1 MQRVSIT
8 TVPERSAVPP
18 PCVLALGP
26 KAETHPRSLALTMML
41 MPFLAG
47 SAAMLVPALD
57 ATRARPVLM
66 SQGRQRNGDSVAKTK
81 VPRIDP
87 ETLEAVKAMVS
98 EVEVLAD
105 EDLVPLADEDLASK
119 RFAEQRFDEQHYLTL
134 YNPAQ
139 AVQTDSVRVQYQP
152 TLSLYDFLLTE
163 RAATEEEK
171 SPLDAQV
178 EEKVAG
184 LGLLQAE
191 LGVVVSR
198 GLMSE
203 QRQQWLDAKAELEEK
218 KRECTQKWAR
228 LQSSHADAADAWK
241 QLAEHAGEKPERSGR
256 GRKARR
262 KERKARRKGSSLLA
276 SKELGVPTIFA
287 KTPARV
293 VKSSSF
299 CGARPSRL
307 PRARLVAPG
316 CSVPPQAE
324 SCPLGT

>member
-1 MQRVSIT
+1 
-8 TVPERSAVPP
+8 
-18 PCVLALGP
+18 
-26 KAETHPRSLALTMML
+26 
-41 MPFLAG
+41 
-47 SAAMLVPALD
+47 MLVPALD

-105 EDLVPLADEDLASK
+105 EDLAPK

-163 RAATEEEK
+163 RATAEEEK

-218 KRECTQKWAR
+218 KRECTQKWAS

-293 VKSSSF
+293 VKVPAFAVRDLCASP
-299 CGARPSRL
+299 GRVWWLPAARRPPRRSRAHWAL
-307 PRARLVAPG
+307 SHGPGVLELRGLQGRRFRSPLDHPGPRRRR
-316 CSVPPQAE
+316 SR
-324 SCPLGT
+324 